1 MVFFY
6 IQSIACQGA
15 TQNLLFKHRGS
26 RKQLKVALSEV
37 TLSRDEVMT
46 LPHVLPSYRYLF
58 VKTVELRSWMTLNGC
73 PIKLLSADGLTSLT
87 ISGI

>member
-1 MVFFY
+1 MGFFY

-46 LPHVLPSYRYLF
+46 LPMYCQVIATYLLRQWSYAH
-58 VKTVELRSWMTLNGC
+58 G
-73 PIKLLSADGLTSLT
+73 
-87 ISGI
+87 